1 MSKSEAAKDYMWQI
15 AAEIADDAV
24 GDKPVSNAEWE
35 EILNESYLALVR
47 VEADIRKRMKEGVR

>member
-1 MSKSEAAKDYMWQI
+1 MSKSEAANDYMREI
-15 AAEIADDAV
+15 AADIADDAV